1 MKERDWMTTQ
11 TEERRKSKGGRPP
24 KHETAE
30 AGMRII
36 ETATRL
42 FASQGYAATSVE
54 QIAAACGAGK
64 DTIYRR
70 FPSKI
75 ALFEGVVEHARARA
89 LEKCRQI
96 DLVETDAL
104 PRLKRLMRSFL
115 DINMEGDLI
124 ALKRIALSETV
135 VSGRSGPIPS
145 QPDPLMEMIVTA
157 VATAQAEGALRAG
170 DTRFMAAHLIHSLV
184 AIPTTH
190 AMLGGTEYRTQGVLD
205 AHFDA
210 VWAWLVDGVAS
221 R

>member
-1 MKERDWMTTQ
+1 MTIQ
-11 TEERRKSKGGRPP
+11 AVEKRRSKGGRPP

-30 AGMRII
+30 AGTRII

-42 FASQGYAATSVE
+42 FASQGFAATSVE

-89 LEKCRQI
+89 VERCRQI
-96 DLVETDAL
+96 DLVEKDAL
-104 PRLKRLMRSFL
+104 PRLRRLMRSFL
-115 DINMEGDLI
+115 DINMESDLI

-145 QPDPLMEMIVTA
+145 LPDPLMEMIVAA
-157 VATAQAEGALRAG
+157 VATAQAEGVLRAG

-190 AMLGGTEYRTQGVLD
+190 AMLGGIDYRTQVALD

-210 VWAWLVDGVAS
+210 VWDWLINGTAS
-221 R
+221 TANR